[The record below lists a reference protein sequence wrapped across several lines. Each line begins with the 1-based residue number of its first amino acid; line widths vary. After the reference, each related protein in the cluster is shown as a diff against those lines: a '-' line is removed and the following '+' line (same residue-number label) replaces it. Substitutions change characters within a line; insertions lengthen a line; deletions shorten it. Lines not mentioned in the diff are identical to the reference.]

1 MNHKDFVFTDE
12 QFQAFIRDMVTDVP
26 RILAETPV
34 TAKLGHRI
42 TNLQLLESLRAPLS
56 VAVLGQ
62 MKAGKST
69 LLNALIGQD
78 LAPTGVSETTATV
91 NRFVYGS
98 GAECDKFRIHFKDDA
113 VEPADEPLETL
124 KEWIGV
130 GPNIEKAKFLE
141 FRADAAFLKD
151 YHLIDTPG
159 TRSVVDVHEMVVWDL
174 LAEKQRENETLEH
187 GHSPRAVLYAINPN
201 ARPGDEEL
209 LRFFGETTRL
219 PGATPYNSMA
229 VIQKWEH
236 LATDSDNELD
246 RLRELADKEKAAWKC
261 FLPEK
266 ADADPLKPDP
276 LTIVQLRCAELKAAL
291 AGEVADVIPV
301 SGLLANQLRDV
312 PDGVWPVLA
321 ELGAG
326 RPGAESPGEA
336 VATLLSAKKYF
347 AEDLPGVSLN
357 TVERKRL
364 LDAVEWDVLK
374 FSVHLAYARRIYNDA
389 ELQQT
394 VEEACGVNTLKK
406 ALRDR
411 FMESQGL
418 IKALGALSKLQSCVE
433 GARILLENHLQA
445 LTLGETSLGILR
457 RPQYNTVS
465 TLRTVREYVE
475 ESLSSTGM
483 AAEKA
488 QSLQS
493 RLGKY
498 RETAVIYANLFQDD
512 KDFKEKLAGVSGD
525 VISADVRACGYALFG
540 RNGGE
545 VWKRL
550 GLESEEEMHKRG
562 VEVATSQLDSWQTYS
577 ARAYGDF
584 REICIHA
591 TERLSGILDY
601 LETLTP

>member
-1 MNHKDFVFTDE
+1 MNQDAFVFTDE
-12 QFQAFIRDMVTDVP
+12 QFQAFIRDIVTDVP

-34 TAKLGHRI
+34 TAKLGDRI
-42 TNLQLLESLRAPLS
+42 TNLQLLESLRVPLT

-69 LLNALIGQD
+69 LMNALVGQD

-130 GPNIEKAKFLE
+130 RPNIPDAKFLE

-174 LAEKQRENETLEH
+174 LAEKQLENETLEY
-187 GHSPRAVLYAINPN
+187 GHSPRAVLYAINPT
-201 ARPGDEEL
+201 AKPDDKEL
-209 LRFFGETTRL
+209 LQFFGETTRL
-219 PGATPYNSMA
+219 PGSTPYNSIA

-236 LATDSDNELD
+236 LTTDSDNELD
-246 RLRELADKEKAAWKC
+246 RLRDLAER
-261 FLPEK
+261 EK
-266 ADADPLKPDP
+266 ADWVRSLPDSAAADPLKPDP
-276 LTIVQLRCAELKAAL
+276 LAIAQLRRAELKAAL
-291 AGEVADVIPV
+291 AGKVEDVIPV
-301 SGLLANQLRDV
+301 SGLLANQLRSV
-312 PDGVWPVLA
+312 PEDVWPALA
-321 ELGAG
+321 KAGAKD
-326 RPGAESPGEA
+326 PGEA
-336 VATLLSAKKYF
+336 VATLLSGKKYF
-347 AEDLPGVSLN
+347 AENLPGVSLD

-364 LDAVEWDVLK
+364 LDAVEWNVLK
-374 FSVHLAYARRIYNDA
+374 FSVHLAYARGIDNGA
-389 ELQQT
+389 ELRRT

-406 ALRDR
+406 VLRDR
-411 FMESQGL
+411 FIQSQGL
-418 IKALGALSKLQSCVE
+418 IKAWGALNKLRSCVE
-433 GARILLENHLQA
+433 GARILLENHRQA
-445 LTLGETSLGILR
+445 LTLGEKSVGILR

-465 TLRTVREYVE
+465 ALRTVREYVE
-475 ESLSSTGM
+475 VSLSSTEM

-493 RLGKY
+493 RLDKY
-498 RETAVIYANLFQDD
+498 RETALIYANRFQDD
-512 KDFKEKLAGVSGD
+512 KNFKEKLAEVSGD
-525 VISADVRACGYALFG
+525 VISDDMRASGYALFG
-540 RNGGE
+540 RKGGE

-550 GLESEEEMHKRG
+550 GLESEEEMHELG
-562 VEVATSQLDSWQTYS
+562 LEVATSQLDSWQTY
-577 ARAYGDF
+577 RVGAYGDF
-584 REICIHA
+584 RDICIHA
-591 TERLSGILDY
+591 TERLSEILDY